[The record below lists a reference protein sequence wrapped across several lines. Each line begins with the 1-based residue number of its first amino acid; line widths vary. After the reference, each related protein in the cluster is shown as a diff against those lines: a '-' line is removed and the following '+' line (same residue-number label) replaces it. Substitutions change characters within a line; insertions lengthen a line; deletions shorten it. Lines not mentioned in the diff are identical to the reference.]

1 MRVLTRTAELA
12 EANEMMSL
20 EIGERRRIEQQLRE
34 AELRYR
40 LLVEDLPAA
49 VYSWETNWKDDPDPL
64 PVEPYT
70 SPQFEAILGFPP
82 SEWNSPGFWMERIH
96 PHDRERIVALGEH
109 CAETG
114 EPFSAEY
121 RYLAADGRVVWVLD
135 RATLR
140 IRNARGKPR
149 LFQGVMLDIT
159 DRKRPRSRRSRPRS
173 ASARSPSRA
182 RSSCTSTSWSTPTR
196 RRST

>member
-49 VYSWETNWKDDPDPL
+49 VYSWEMNWEDDPDPL

-82 SEWNSPGFWMERIH
+82 SEWNGPGFWRERIH
-96 PHDRERIVALGEH
+96 PHDRERIVASEST
-109 CAETG
+109 A
-114 EPFSAEY
+114 
-121 RYLAADGRVVWVLD
+121 
-135 RATLR
+135 
-140 IRNARGKPR
+140 PR
-149 LFQGVMLDIT
+149 
-159 DRKRPRSRRSRPRS
+159 PASRS
-173 ASARSPSRA
+173 APSTATSQRTGAWCGSSTGQRCGSATPAASHACSRA
-182 RSSCTSTSWSTPTR
+182 
-196 RRST
+196 